1 MWDESM
7 RTLAEGV
14 QVSADSRKTGIN
26 AHDPSGAGKTRG
38 YVIPAILQTEGSM
51 IVTDTKGDLYEQVA
65 GPLKSRGYRVLK
77 LDFRNSKESPLGYS
91 ALDFLR
97 LEGLGERP
105 NEQDVLSIAAALC
118 PIEDT
123 RDPFWEYAARGVIA
137 SMLYYVL
144 SYLPKEE
151 GTLVTL
157 GKLFDTVVD
166 GRYEQLLE
174 DLEWDEPDSFSIHQ
188 YAFVPARMPRKCA
201 APSSALSGKSLRSSA
216 STG

>member
-1 MWDESM
+1 M
-7 RTLAEGV
+7 
-14 QVSADSRKTGIN
+14 
-26 AHDPSGAGKTRG
+26 
-38 YVIPAILQTEGSM
+38 
-51 IVTDTKGDLYEQVA
+51 
-65 GPLKSRGYRVLK
+65 
-77 LDFRNSKESPLGYS
+77 
-91 ALDFLR
+91 
-97 LEGLGERP
+97 EGLDARP

-123 RDPFWEYAARGVIA
+123 RDPLWEYAAKGVIA

-188 YAFVPARMPRKCA
+188 YAFIRACRDAEKMRGSIFGIVGEKLAIFRFDGMKHLLTQREHVDFA
-201 APSSALSGKSLRSSA
+201 SLRNEKTVLIVNVSDCDRSLDRLIA
-216 STG
+216 CITISTKVAARYSVVHLPMNFVAFRIYYGDIEGKTAA